1 MYEVSFANRCC
12 RYGHPL
18 VRSLWMHYP
27 TDPVAQD
34 IGTVF
39 MIGDALIAAPVLAPN
54 TTTSNEYLPEG
65 TWVDVW
71 TGNRTVS
78 GAAGTNIT
86 VDAPLGRPPMFYVAG
101 SIVGSKVATALANIG
116 PNTCS

>member
-1 MYEVSFANRCC
+1 
-12 RYGHPL
+12 
-18 VRSLWMHYP
+18 MHYP

-34 IGTVF
+34 IGTVI

-54 TTTSNEYLPEG
+54 TTTSIAYLPKG
-65 TWVDVW
+65 TWVDAW

-86 VDAPLGRPPMFYVAG
+86 VDAPLGRPPLFYVASSSEG
-101 SIVGSKVATALANIG
+101 AKVAAALANVG